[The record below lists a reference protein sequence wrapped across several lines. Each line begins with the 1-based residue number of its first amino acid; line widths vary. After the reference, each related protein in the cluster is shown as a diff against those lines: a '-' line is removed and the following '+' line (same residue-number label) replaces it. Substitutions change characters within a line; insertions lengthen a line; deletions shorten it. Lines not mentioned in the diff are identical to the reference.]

1 MKHFYLLFIGLLFK
15 EVYNHFYQEF
25 TSMLKYFSLK
35 NVNYGPISGL
45 LKIMFNIK
53 YFQWK

>member
-1 MKHFYLLFIGLLFK
+1 MKHYYLLFIGLLFK